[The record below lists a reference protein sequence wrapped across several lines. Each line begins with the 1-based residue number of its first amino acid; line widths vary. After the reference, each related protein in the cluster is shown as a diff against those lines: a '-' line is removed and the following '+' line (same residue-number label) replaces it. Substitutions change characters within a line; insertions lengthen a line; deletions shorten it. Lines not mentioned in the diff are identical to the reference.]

1 MSTATRTPTET
12 DINDALAA
20 AAEAV
25 ADARW
30 MLEAVGHGI
39 GDDLRSAIRD
49 LEATLEWTTTN
60 PGWTTA
66 PY

>member
-1 MSTATRTPTET
+1 MTTATRNPTES

-20 AAEAV
+20 AIEAV
-25 ADARW
+25 QDARW

-49 LEATLEWTTTN
+49 VEATREWTTTN

-66 PY
+66 PF